1 MGSVHAVESLR
12 VEYIRGGKRKEGK
25 IKKKLEEIWVEDNLT
40 SFKRTLMEY
49 SELYHF
55 TILAIFVYHL
65 YYLIF
70 SFTLTYS

>member
-12 VEYIRGGKRKEGK
+12 VEHIRGGKSKEGK
-25 IKKKLEEIWVEDNLT
+25 IKKKLEEVWVEDDLT

-65 YYLIF
+65 